1 MKGITR
7 NLVIKLADKEFEVE
21 ERPLKMEELALAS
34 EAFITATNK
43 DIVPVIQIDDRK
55 IGDGKPGKNTKRLM
69 ELFEEFVRKY

>member
-1 MKGITR
+1 
-7 NLVIKLADKEFEVE
+7 
-21 ERPLKMEELALAS
+21 MEELALAS